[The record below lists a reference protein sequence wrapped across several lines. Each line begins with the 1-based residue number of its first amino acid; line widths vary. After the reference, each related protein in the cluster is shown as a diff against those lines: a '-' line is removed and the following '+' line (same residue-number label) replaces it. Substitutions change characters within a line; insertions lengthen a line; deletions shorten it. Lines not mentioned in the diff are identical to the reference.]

1 SMDIKDSPKQGRMI
15 EELDKDEDVNLILLN
30 IKRISSK
37 DKGKGIMQETELP
50 KKSKKKDMIQLSL
63 VEELAQKLYAQELA
77 KNAARQDQ
85 ERKNMIMYLKNQGG
99 YKQSHFKGMKY
110 EDIKPIF
117 ERVWDQF
124 HTFVPKDSEIE
135 KEVMKRAG
143 FDLQQE
149 NSKKQRLDQ
158 QTEQT
163 KEDVEAQGD
172 SDQEIEEIKLN
183 IRIIPNED
191 IAIDA
196 IPLATKP
203 SVIIEYKIVKEGK
216 INTYLIKRAYGST
229 KRNQNRLSVVSE
241 ITNQYGNRNI
251 ETTPAEGN
259 GNDGGYT
266 PRSEEGRLTLLELM
280 NIYTILSNRVT
291 TLETELSSTKVVYP
305 KAFITLTKRVKKLET
320 QLKQKRSRAVIH
332 SSDE

>member
-1 SMDIKDSPKQGRMI
+1 Q
-15 EELDKDEDVNLILLN
+15 LDQRKEDVAKGDQAKEIDWNDPTVLRYHALQN
-30 IKRISSK
+30 IPFLKA
-37 DKGKGIMQETELP
+37 E
-50 KKSKKKDMIQLSL
+50 
-63 VEELAQKLYAQELA
+63 V
-77 KNAARQDQ
+77 
-85 ERKNMIMYLKNQGG
+85 RKNMIMYLKNQGG

-163 KEDVEAQGD
+163 KVTYEDVEAQGD
-172 SDQEIEEIKLN
+172 SDQEIEEIKLY

-203 SVIIEYKIVKEGK
+203 SVIIKYKIVKEGK

-229 KRNQNRLSVVSE
+229 KRYTSMINLLKNIDREDLETLWKLVKDK
-241 ITNQYGNRNI
+241 YGNTKP
-251 ETTPAEGN
+251 EEEN
-259 GNDGGYT
+259 GNSFIHVPRTTTNADGTSTSTVPG
-266 PRSEEGRLTLLELM
+266 L
-280 NIYTILSNRVT
+280 VT
-291 TLETELSSTKVVYP
+291 TEEKEY
-305 KAFITLTKRVKKLET
+305 
-320 QLKQKRSRAVIH
+320 
-332 SSDE
+332 